1 MKETDNKSEPPLKR
15 RSKPKKSIEPERQ
28 ARPLRRTASRL
39 FVIALIGGL
48 FAWLAFGQGGSTEPA
63 TTGLSPSMSILI
75 IFLLL
80 IGNAIFAC
88 AEIAL
93 ITIRHSSVRVLYDQK
108 HRLAPAIDKLKKEPT
123 RFLSTV
129 QVGVTF
135 LGFLQSAIAA
145 TSLASPL
152 HELLKPL
159 EQSTGLSM
167 HGASIVLVTLIAG
180 FVNIA
185 LGEIVPKS
193 IGVAYPERAA
203 LFLAGPMLVFD
214 RLFALPV
221 WFINLT
227 TKLLLKPF
235 GVQAQHSA
243 PIVSEEELKILVE
256 AGEEQGVLQEDE
268 KEMIHSIFDF
278 TDTIAREIMTPRVDM
293 HSVDVKTAPQEV
305 VHLITRTGHSRI
317 PVYETSTDN
326 IIGIVHVK
334 DLLRICEGRT
344 QFHLQE
350 ILRPPYFVP
359 ENKKVGEL
367 LEELRRQRVH
377 MAIVQDEYGG
387 TAGIVTLEDLVE
399 EIVGEIQDEY
409 DPEQVEP
416 VQEQPDGSYLVDAGL
431 HLDDVNDLIDTD
443 FQSEEFDTL
452 GGYVFGLLG
461 HQPQQG
467 ESVQSGDWQF
477 TVQELEGH
485 RIRFVCLNRVEDE
498 TSANGLND
506 LEGRG

>member
-1 MKETDNKSEPPLKR
+1 MKETDSRAEPPLKR
-15 RSKPKKSIEPERQ
+15 RRKSREKTEPAERVNL
-28 ARPLRRTASRL
+28 PRRWVSRML
-39 FVIALIGGL
+39 VIALAGGL
-48 FAWLAFGQGGSTEPA
+48 FGWLAFGQGGFTEPVSD
-63 TTGLSPSMSILI
+63 GLSPGMSILVI
-75 IFLLL
+75 LLL
-80 IGNAIFAC
+80 LVGNAVFAC

-93 ITIRHSSVRVLYDQK
+93 ISIRHSSVRMLYERR
-108 HRLAPAIDKLKKEPT
+108 HRLAPVLDRLKREPT

-135 LGFLQSAIAA
+135 LSFLQSAIAA
-145 TSLASPL
+145 TNLADPL
-152 HELLKPL
+152 HGLLVPL
-159 EQSTGLSM
+159 GESTGLPM
-167 HGASIVLVTLIAG
+167 RGVSIVAVTLIAG
-180 FVNIA
+180 FVNIVM
-185 LGEIVPKS
+185 GEIVPKS

-227 TKLLLKPF
+227 TKLILKPF
-235 GVQAQHSA
+235 GVRAQHSA

-293 HSVDVKTAPQEV
+293 HSVDIGTSPQEV
-305 VHLITRTGHSRI
+305 VQMITRTGHSRI
-317 PVYETSTDN
+317 PVYEGSIDN

-387 TAGIVTLEDLVE
+387 TAGLVTLEDLVE

-409 DPEQVEP
+409 DPEQVVP
-416 VQEQPDGSYLVDAGL
+416 VQELEDGSYLVDASL

-443 FQSEEFDTL
+443 FASEEFDTL

-461 HQPQQG
+461 HQPQEG
-467 ESVQSGDWQF
+467 ECVESGGWQF
-477 TVQELEGH
+477 KVQALDGH
-485 RIRFVCLNRVEDE
+485 RIRFVCLSRVEGEASVNGVDE
-498 TSANGLND
+498 I
-506 LEGRG
+506 E

>member
-1 MKETDNKSEPPLKR
+1 MKETDSRSEPPLKR
-15 RSKPKKSIEPERQ
+15 RRKSQKNSKREEQ
-28 ARPLRRTASRL
+28 AIPTRRWASRL
-39 FVIALIGGL
+39 LIIALIGGL
-48 FAWLAFGQGGSTEPA
+48 FAWFAFGQGSSTESA
-63 TTGLSPSMSILI
+63 SSGLSPSTSILI

-80 IGNAIFAC
+80 VGNAIFAC

-93 ITIRHSSVRVLYDQK
+93 ITIRHSSVRMLYDKK
-108 HRLAPAIDKLKKEPT
+108 HRLAPAIERLKREPT
-123 RFLSTV
+123 RFLSIV

-145 TSLASPL
+145 TNLAGPL
-152 HELLKPL
+152 YELLKPL
-159 EQSTGLSM
+159 EQSTGLPMRGTSV
-167 HGASIVLVTLIAG
+167 VLVTLIAG
-180 FVNIA
+180 FVNIVM
-185 LGEIVPKS
+185 GEIVPKS

-203 LFLAGPMLVFD
+203 LFLAGPMLLFD
-214 RLFALPV
+214 RIFALPV

-293 HSVDVKTAPQEV
+293 HSVDVNTSPQEV
-305 VHLITRTGHSRI
+305 VRMITRTGHSRI
-317 PVYETSTDN
+317 PVYENSIDN

-334 DLLRICEGRT
+334 DLLRICEGRG

-409 DPEQVEP
+409 DPEQVVP
-416 VQEQPDGSYLVDAGL
+416 VLEQPDGSYLVDASL
-431 HLDDVNDLIDTD
+431 HLDDVNDLMDTD
-443 FQSEEFDTL
+443 LQSEEFDTL

-467 ESVQSGDWQF
+467 ESVQSGEWQF

-485 RIRFVCLNRVEDE
+485 RIRFVSLNRVGSE
-498 TSANGLND
+498 TDRNGVND
-506 LEGRG
+506 RE